1 MFGVSSTYIHQR
13 SGQILVIQKVQKY
26 HQHIFYNPSIPSI
39 LSHHAENWLNECSIE
54 LTASFY
60 RRCVGDIFVLFESPE
75 SSHSFREYI
84 CSEHQHINLT
94 VEHENI
100 LSFSF
105 LDVKIFVR
113 TVNLSLVF
121 TENQHLD
128 EHSPVMKVSFQRT
141 NRGDFYTHNF
151 KGVSAYVVISRHFI
165 WKSII

>member
-26 HQHIFYNPSIPSI
+26 HQHIFYNPPIPSI

-105 LDVKIFVR
+105 LDVKIFCENGKFVTSVYR
-113 TVNLSLVF
+113 KPTFRWAF
-121 TENQHLD
+121 TSYE
-128 EHSPVMKVSFQRT
+128 SFIPTYQQR
-141 NRGDFYTHNF
+141 GLLYT
-151 KGVSAYVVISRHFI
+151 
-165 WKSII
+165 

>member
-105 LDVKIFVR
+105 LDVKIFC
-113 TVNLSLVF
+113 
-121 TENQHLD
+121 ENGKFVTIVYRK
-128 EHSPVMKVSFQRT
+128 PTFR
-141 NRGDFYTHNF
+141 
-151 KGVSAYVVISRHFI
+151 
-165 WKSII
+165 

>member
-105 LDVKIFVR
+105 LDVKIF
-113 TVNLSLVF
+113 
-121 TENQHLD
+121 
-128 EHSPVMKVSFQRT
+128 
-141 NRGDFYTHNF
+141 
-151 KGVSAYVVISRHFI
+151 
-165 WKSII
+165 

>member
-105 LDVKIFVR
+105 LDVKIFC
-113 TVNLSLVF
+113 
-121 TENQHLD
+121 EN
-128 EHSPVMKVSFQRT
+128 SKFVTSVYRKPTFR
-141 NRGDFYTHNF
+141 
-151 KGVSAYVVISRHFI
+151 
-165 WKSII
+165 

>member
-54 LTASFY
+54 LTANFY

-75 SSHSFREYI
+75 NSHSFREYI

-105 LDVKIFVR
+105 LDVKIFC
-113 TVNLSLVF
+113 
-121 TENQHLD
+121 ENGKFVT
-128 EHSPVMKVSFQRT
+128 SVYRKPTFR
-141 NRGDFYTHNF
+141 
-151 KGVSAYVVISRHFI
+151 
-165 WKSII
+165 

>member
-121 TENQHLD
+121 TKNQHLD
-128 EHSPVMKVSFQRT
+128 EQSPVMKVSFQRT